1 MSSVRKQANE
11 VWNDSI
17 LLLVLMP
24 LVSAILLLAGSG
36 QSSQASVNGSLPMVT
51 QPEQPQAVNPGTTTV
66 TAPTPQVVVQNQAQ
80 PPAQPAVQNTQSAGV
95 ADSNAK
101 FLALYGEKVYP
112 TLQAMPADML
122 TWYLT
127 WVHRVAVF
135 YDVPEEDIL
144 AVHYAE
150 LMGGGFNPLETR
162 RSRSRAAGP
171 GQIIPQTW
179 NGWSCG
185 SQQSV
190 FMTDPATIAA
200 CGGLGTDFDGNGVA
214 DVDSLPDNLAAT
226 AKHIKRDGISM
237 SLQSNAVQHENTLRN
252 ALALY
257 NSNKTYWQASAL
269 TRTYVDIGLRWW
281 KENAPL
287 MKVYLSVYVQDA

>member
-1 MSSVRKQANE
+1 MRSVRNQKNGA
-11 VWNDSI
+11 WNDSI

-36 QSSQASVNGSLPMVT
+36 QSSQASVNGSPPAVT
-51 QPEQPQAVNPGTTTV
+51 QPEQPQAANPGTTTV
-66 TAPTPQVVVQNQAQ
+66 TAPTPQVAVQNQQ
-80 PPAQPAVQNTQSAGV
+80 PPAQPAAQNTPSAGV
-95 ADSNAK
+95 AGSNAK

-112 TLQAMPADML
+112 TLQSMPPDML

-144 AVHYAE
+144 TVHYAE

-185 SQQSV
+185 SQQTV
-190 FMTDPATIAA
+190 FMTDPATIAQ

-226 AKHIKRDGISM
+226 AKHIKRAGISI
-237 SLQSNAVQHENTLRN
+237 SLQGNAVEHENTLRN

-257 NSNKTYWQASAL
+257 NSNKTYWQAPAA

-281 KENAPL
+281 RQNAPL
-287 MKVYLSVYVQDA
+287 MKVYLSVYVKDA